1 MRTAKTVAIKH
12 KLLPGNKLLVL
23 VLFVYIFWFLSI
35 LLTPPIDKVLPPD
48 PFIFAKNL
56 SLIYWFSFIMLL
68 FVIVY
73 RLLFLEEERKP
84 LLDFLIITG
93 LVLMI
98 YGTTN
103 IIYYLPLYVDTYI
116 HTSASLKILLRGHT
130 PPPVS
135 MMGASTEPGAYLLY
149 STFMLITSIDS
160 IFFMKFYPVIFSFI
174 MLFTLYVTS
183 KKFTNSKIA
192 MISPMIY
199 VAFHYFIVYVYPGD
213 ISQLFFLLFMY
224 LFLLYIETKSMKF
237 VYLLLPIALSG
248 ITTYV
253 LFPFVTIPPTIIL
266 VLYFSFTHH
275 EKKVY
280 KLLAIAVFIFI
291 IVWILWLTHSSLGAL
306 KIISS
311 MVSAIS
317 HFFSGTSERVII
329 ELPAKIVSPPS
340 IRLQT
345 LTIKAV
351 ITAFEI
357 LLGAAVILWSL
368 ANIKAKMRQRL
379 LVTAIFF
386 IICILGIAFSA
397 LFSSLTTQAYIRFYW
412 FSLMPFS
419 VLMSLYLF
427 NNMEVSRPRFEKF
440 NRAINWTFIIVLMI
454 FLSLSPIIIHDNDPG
469 YYYPS
474 SSLKGAEFAVK
485 NLEGN
490 VIWVKYHVHLIEYM
504 ALRNGIL
511 FEGYMDIIENKT
523 TRFISLRRYIQLYGN
538 YSNNYDAIIFNDY
551 EDSLDLLAGSLDV
564 MTGNVD
570 TLSGYNSVSK
580 RRLYE
585 QLILQKLNL
594 VYFGGSIRIYAK
606 SE

>member
-1 MRTAKTVAIKH
+1 MRIAKTVAIKH

-56 SLIYWFSFIMLL
+56 SLIYWFSFVMLL
-68 FVIVY
+68 IVIVY

-84 LLDFLIITG
+84 ILDFLIITG

-130 PPPVS
+130 PPPVT
-135 MMGASTEPGAYLLY
+135 MMAASNEPGAYLLY

-174 MLFTLYVTS
+174 MLFTLYVIS

-192 MISPMIY
+192 IISPMIY

-213 ISQLFFLLFMY
+213 LAQLFFLLFIY
-224 LFLLYIETKSMKF
+224 LLLLYFETKSMKF

-248 ITTYV
+248 MSTYG
-253 LFPFVTIPPTIIL
+253 LFPFVTIPPFIIL
-266 VLYFSFTHH
+266 VLYYSLTHQ
-275 EKKVY
+275 ENRVY
-280 KLLAIAVFIFI
+280 KVLSVTVFIVI
-291 IVWILWLTHSSLGAL
+291 IAWILWLTNSSLGAL
-306 KIISS
+306 RIINSII
-311 MVSAIS
+311 SAIS
-317 HFFSGTSERVII
+317 MRESI
-329 ELPAKIVSPPS
+329 ELPVKVVSSPS
-340 IRLQT
+340 IRIMT
-345 LTIKAV
+345 LLIKLF
-351 ITAFEI
+351 ITAFVI
-357 LLGAAVILWSL
+357 LLGVAVIFWSL
-368 ANIKAKMRQRL
+368 ANIKAVKMRQRL
-379 LVTAIFF
+379 LVPAIFF
-386 IICILGIAFSA
+386 IICILGVAFSA
-397 LFSSLTTQAYIRFYW
+397 FFSSLTMGAYSRFYW

-419 VLMSLYLF
+419 ILMSLYLF
-427 NNMEVSRPRFEKF
+427 NNKEVGHSRLGKF
-440 NRAINWTFIIVLMI
+440 NRALNWTFIIGLMV
-454 FLSLSPIIIHDNDPG
+454 FLSLSPVIIHDNDPG

-474 SSLKGAEFAVK
+474 SSLKGADFAVK
-485 NLEGN
+485 NLKGN
-490 VIWVKYHVHLIEYM
+490 VIWVEHHVHLIEYM

-511 FEGYMDIIENKT
+511 FEGYMDFQENET
-523 TRFISLRRYIQLYGN
+523 TRFISLPKYIKIYGN
-538 YSNNYDAIIFNDY
+538 KSSNYYAVIFNDY
-551 EDSLDLLAGSLDV
+551 EDSLDV
-564 MTGNVD
+564 
-570 TLSGYNSVSK
+570 LSGYIDRVSQ

-585 QLILQKLNL
+585 QQISQKLNL

-606 SE
+606 SK

>member
-1 MRTAKTVAIKH
+1 
-12 KLLPGNKLLVL
+12 
-23 VLFVYIFWFLSI
+23 
-35 LLTPPIDKVLPPD
+35 
-48 PFIFAKNL
+48 
-56 SLIYWFSFIMLL
+56 
-68 FVIVY
+68 VIVY

-84 LLDFLIITG
+84 ILDFLIIAG

-130 PPPVS
+130 PPPVT
-135 MMGASTEPGAYLLY
+135 MMAASNEPGAYLLY

-174 MLFTLYVTS
+174 MLFMLYVIS

-192 MISPMIY
+192 IISPMIY

-213 ISQLFFLLFMY
+213 LAQLFFLLFIY
-224 LFLLYIETKSMKF
+224 LLLLYIETKIIKF

-248 ITTYV
+248 MTTYV
-253 LFPFVTIPPTIIL
+253 LFPFVAILPSIIL

-275 EKKVY
+275 EKRVY
-280 KLLAIAVFIFI
+280 KILAVAVFVFMIA
-291 IVWILWLTHSSLGAL
+291 WILWLKRFSLGAL
-306 KIISS
+306 QIISS
-311 MVSAIS
+311 MVSATS
-317 HFFSGTSERVII
+317 HFISATSERVII
-329 ELPAKIVSPPS
+329 ELPAQIASPPS
-340 IRLQT
+340 TRLLT

-357 LLGAAVILWSL
+357 LLGAAVIFWSL
-368 ANIKAKMRQRL
+368 VNIKAVKMRQRL

-397 LFSSLTTQAYIRFYW
+397 LFSSLIMQTYIRFYW

-419 VLMSLYLF
+419 IFMSLYLF
-427 NNMEVSRPRFEKF
+427 NNKEVGHSRLGKF
-440 NRAINWTFIIVLMI
+440 NRALNWIFIIGLMV
-454 FLSLSPIIIHDNDPG
+454 FLSLSPVIIHDNDPG

-474 SSLKGAEFAVK
+474 SSLKGADFAVK
-485 NLEGN
+485 NLKGN
-490 VIWVKYHVHLIEYM
+490 VIWVKHHVHLIEYM

-511 FEGYMDIIENKT
+511 FEGYMHSQGNET
-523 TRFISLRRYIQLYGN
+523 TRFISLPRYIQIYGN
-538 YSNNYDAIIFNDY
+538 ESNNYYAVIFNDY
-551 EDSLDLLAGSLDV
+551 EDSLDV
-564 MTGNVD
+564 
-570 TLSGYNSVSK
+570 LSGNINSVSQ
-580 RRLYE
+580 RHLYE
-585 QLILQKLNL
+585 QLISQKLNL

-606 SE
+606 SI

>member
-1 MRTAKTVAIKH
+1 M
-12 KLLPGNKLLVL
+12 LPRNKLLVF
-23 VLFVYIFWFLSI
+23 VLFVYFIWFLSI

-56 SLIYWFSFIMLL
+56 SLIYWFSFVMLL
-68 FVIVY
+68 IVIVY
-73 RLLFLEEERKP
+73 RLLFLEEEKKP
-84 LLDFLIITG
+84 ILDFLIITC
-93 LVLMI
+93 LVVMI
-98 YGTTN
+98 HGTTHFV
-103 IIYYLPLYVDTYI
+103 YYLPLYVDTYV

-130 PPPVS
+130 PPPEAI
-135 MMGASTEPGAYLLY
+135 MTASNEPGAYLLY
-149 STFMLITSIDS
+149 STFLLVTSIDS
-160 IFFMKFYPVIFSFI
+160 IFFMKFYPVVFSFI
-174 MLFTLYVTS
+174 MLFILYVTS

-192 MISPMIY
+192 IISPMIY
-199 VAFHYFIVYVYPGD
+199 VAFHYFIVYVYHGD
-213 ISQLFFLLFMY
+213 MGQLFFLLFIY
-224 LFLLYIETKSMKF
+224 LFLLYVETKIIKF
-237 VYLLLPIALSG
+237 LYLLLPIALSG
-248 ITTYV
+248 MTSYV
-253 LFPFVTIPPTIIL
+253 LFPFVTILPSIIL
-266 VLYFSFTHH
+266 VLYFSFSHR
-275 EKKVY
+275 EKRVY
-280 KLLAIAVFIFI
+280 KLLAVTVFIFI
-291 IVWILWLTHSSLGAL
+291 IAWILWLTYSSLWARQ
-306 KIISS
+306 IISS

-317 HFFSGTSERVII
+317 HFISATSERVII

-340 IRLQT
+340 TRSMT

-368 ANIKAKMRQRL
+368 ANIKAVKMRQRL

-397 LFSSLTTQAYIRFYW
+397 LFSSLTMQAYIRFYW

-427 NNMEVSRPRFEKF
+427 NNKEVSRPRFEKL
-440 NRAINWTFIIVLMI
+440 NRAISWTFVIVLMI
-454 FLSLSPIIIHDNDPG
+454 FLSLSPILIHDNDPG
-469 YYYPS
+469 HYYPS

-523 TRFISLRRYIQLYGN
+523 TRFISLPRYIQLHGN
-538 YSNNYDAIIFNDY
+538 HSNNYDAIIFNDY
-551 EDSLDLLAGSLDV
+551 EDAVDLLTGSLDV
-564 MTGNVD
+564 MTSNVD
-570 TLSGYNSVSK
+570 TSSGYISVIQ

-585 QLILQKLNL
+585 QQILQKLNL

-606 SE
+606 SK